1 MILLLLGIMA
11 LLAVGLV
18 IITAVS
24 VGWWLIPCA
33 VILILFRKCMDAAKA
48 LFCKKDDVITM
59 SRKEFEA
66 NYVRRS
72 ETVTQVK

>member
-1 MILLLLGIMA
+1 MILMLLGIMA

-24 VGWWLIPCA
+24 VGWWLIPIA
-33 VILILFRKCMDAAKA
+33 VILLMLRKTFDAARK
-48 LFCKKDDVITM
+48 LFHKDDTIVM

-66 NYVRRS
+66 NYMRRPS
-72 ETVTQVK
+72 T

>member
-18 IITAVS
+18 VITAVS
-24 VGWWLIPCA
+24 IGWWLIPVA
-33 VILILFRKCMDAAKA
+33 VILMLLRKCFDAARR
-48 LFCKKDDVITM
+48 LFHKDDVITM

-66 NYVRRS
+66 NYIRRPS
-72 ETVTQVK
+72 T